1 MSPELLPLLAVV
13 CFAFAVES
21 ALGFGSTVVTVGLA
35 SLWLPL
41 DGILP
46 VFVPVNL
53 LLSGYLVLR
62 YRQHVSW
69 RFMGT
74 RVMPFMALGLPIGFV
89 AFAYLAGNGLKL
101 GLGLFIVVLSV
112 IELRRLA
119 VQTLEPQAALH
130 PFAERLALVG
140 GGIAH
145 GAFASGGPLAVW
157 VSGRVLLEKAS
168 FRASLSLLWLALNLA
183 LVAGYVLNGQID
195 AITLRT
201 SAMLVPSLAVG
212 LVVGE
217 WAHSRIP
224 LKAFRV
230 GIFALLLVVGA
241 LLVMKG

>member
-1 MSPELLPLLAVV
+1 MSPDLLLLMSVV
-13 CFAFAVES
+13 CFAFAVEA

-53 LLSGYLVLR
+53 LLSAYLVLR

-74 RVMPFMALGLPIGFV
+74 RVVPFMAIGLPLGFW
-89 AFAYLAGNGLKL
+89 AFAYVASNGLKT
-101 GLGLFIVVLSV
+101 GLGVFIVVLSV
-112 IELRRLA
+112 LELRRLA
-119 VQTLEPQAALH
+119 LRTLEPQMALS

-168 FRASLSLLWLALNLA
+168 FRASLSLLWLLMNLA
-183 LVAGYVLNGQID
+183 LVVGYVLNGQID
-195 AITLRT
+195 ATTLRT
-201 SAMLVPSLAVG
+201 SAMLVPSLGVG
-212 LVVGE
+212 LVLGE

-224 LKAFRV
+224 LREFRV
-230 GIFALLLVVGA
+230 GIFALLLLVGA
-241 LLVMKG
+241 LLVLKS